1 MNTLH
6 YLSNHRYL
14 ALETV
19 RRSGTPVVTPV
30 WFVQY
35 ADQLYFSAP
44 AHTGKVKRLRHTPRG
59 RIAPCDERG
68 NVLGSWHAVAISP
81 APEADV
87 IVVDRLLAVRYG
99 WQRRLLDVFGWLRRW
114 RYAHYVITPLHAEQ
128 EQT

>member
-6 YLSNHRYL
+6 SLSSHRYL

-44 AHTGKVKRLRHTPRG
+44 AHTGKVKRLWHTPRG

-81 APEADV
+81 
-87 IVVDRLLAVRYG
+87 RLKLMSSSWIGCWLCAMGGSVASSMFLVGCAVG
-99 WQRRLLDVFGWLRRW
+99 
-114 RYAHYVITPLHAEQ
+114 AMPIM
-128 EQT
+128 